1 MQVLNLFI
9 EREGNNIATTNGVV
23 IKHNTQFRYIFVPS
37 LVDNPNDPTKNVRA
51 RIIVQKKKK
60 NENWEDFNSLKL
72 SDLRAGEYFNVD
84 IPSES
89 LDIILNYCSEL
100 KKINN
105 EYGLEYLK
113 NTRRVMIVDSA
124 ESLEDIRKLINLIFE
139 NPNGKNILS
148 KLVELDPEVV
158 SNYLNDINNVD
169 ATISKLDLNSKNN
182 IYNNVRAKLIN
193 TKYIEENIN
202 NYSENFWQDFFTS
215 NPSILSTVIPCV
227 FQLIVDKPFLGG
239 KSIDNKSGIISDYM
253 YKFGSNNS
261 CLIEIKTPMTKL
273 MNNTDYRNNIYSP
286 SSELTGAIIQAKNQ
300 KDSLNK
306 EYYSLKY
313 KTANMD
319 YEALDPKVYLI
330 IGNASTLNPEQLKNF
345 ELFRREL
352 KDIEIITFDELIKK
366 LKLIENALLNS

>member
-1 MQVLNLFI
+1 M
-9 EREGNNIATTNGVV
+9 
-23 IKHNTQFRYIFVPS
+23 
-37 LVDNPNDPTKNVRA
+37 
-51 RIIVQKKKK
+51 
-60 NENWEDFNSLKL
+60 
-72 SDLRAGEYFNVD
+72 LRV
-84 IPSES
+84 
-89 LDIILNYCSEL
+89 

-113 NTRRVMIVDSA
+113 NTRKVMIIDSA
-124 ESLEDIRKLINLIFE
+124 ESLEDIRKLIDLIFE
-139 NPNGKNILS
+139 NHNGKNILS

-158 SNYLNDINNVD
+158 SIYLNDINNVD

-193 TKYIEENIN
+193 TKYIEENIGN
-202 NYSENFWQDFFTS
+202 SSENFWQEFFTS

-239 KSIDNKSGIISDYM
+239 KSIDNKGGIISDYM

-261 CLIEIKTPMTKL
+261 CIIEIKTPMTKL

-330 IGNASTLNPEQLKNF
+330 IGNASTLNSEQLKNF

-352 KDIEIITFDELIKK
+352 KDMEIITFDELIKK